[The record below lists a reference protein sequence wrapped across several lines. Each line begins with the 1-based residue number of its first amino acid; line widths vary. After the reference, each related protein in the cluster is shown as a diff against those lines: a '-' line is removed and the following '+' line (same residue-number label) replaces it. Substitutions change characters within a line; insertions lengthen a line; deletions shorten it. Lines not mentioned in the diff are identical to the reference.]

1 MLPSASFLI
10 AAMVLAVIPGPG
22 IAYVFA
28 RTVAGGQAAGIAS
41 SMGAAIGGMVHV
53 FAAALGLS
61 MLIAQSAVAFAVVKY
76 IGAAYLVYLGIRTLA
91 SKPPTDGQSAQLQT
105 GVRKAFSDGIIV
117 EALNIKTAMFFLAFI
132 PQFTSADHALAPQ
145 FIVLGTTCI
154 VLNSTVDLVAVF
166 AAHRFAASGAA
177 KVARQRLMAR
187 LSGVTMLTLGVLI
200 AVANRES

>member
-22 IAYVFA
+22 IAYVVA
-28 RTVAGGQAAGIAS
+28 RTVAGGHAAGIAS

-61 MLIAQSAVAFAVVKY
+61 MLIAQSAVAYAIVKY

-91 SKPPTDGQSAQLQT
+91 SKPPADGQSTLLQT
-105 GVRKAFSDGIIV
+105 GVRKAFRDGIIV

-132 PQFTSADHALAPQ
+132 PQFVSADHALAPQ

-154 VLNSTVDLVAVF
+154 LLNSAADLVAVF
-166 AAHRFAASGAA
+166 AAHRVAASGTA

-187 LSGVTMLTLGVLI
+187 VSGVTMLTLGVLV
-200 AVANRES
+200 AVANREG